1 MPKQSCNWCF
11 TINNPSK
18 VKTCGEKDKFK
29 DLTFDTDEKVI
40 KFIMQYEEVN
50 YYVFQR
56 ERGHNENTEHIQGF
70 IQFKNRKRGTTLQN
84 MFPPQLT
91 ALGELL
97 IDFTENGTSAQGNPL
112 LEANPGGAPCNVL
125 AMLEKL
131 GKKTAFIGKVGK
143 DMFGEQLKTAVEEV
157 GIDTRNLVMDEE
169 VHTTL
174 AFVHTYPDGDRDF
187 SFYRNPGA
195 DMMLKKEEVDEDLI
209 RGAKIFHFGTLSS
222 THEGVREATRYAID
236 VAKEAGC
243 IVSFDPNLRPPLWKS
258 LDEAKAEIEYG
269 LSKCDILK
277 ISDNEVEFL
286 FGTTDYDEGARLIRE
301 KYQIPLVLI
310 TLGKD
315 GSRAYYKDLRVEVPG
330 FVQEHTIET
339 TGAGDTFC
347 ANSLNYIL
355 EHGMEEL
362 TEENLKELLTFAN
375 AAASLIT
382 TRKGALRV
390 MPTREEIKNFIQNV

>member
-1 MPKQSCNWCF
+1 MRLMWQKRQS
-11 TINNPSK
+11 
-18 VKTCGEKDKFK
+18 
-29 DLTFDTDEKVI
+29 
-40 KFIMQYEEVN
+40 
-50 YYVFQR
+50 
-56 ERGHNENTEHIQGF
+56 
-70 IQFKNRKRGTTLQN
+70 
-84 MFPPQLT
+84 
-91 ALGELL
+91 
-97 IDFTENGTSAQGNPL
+97 
-112 LEANPGGAPCNVL
+112 
-125 AMLEKL
+125 
-131 GKKTAFIGKVGK
+131 
-143 DMFGEQLKTAVEEV
+143 
-157 GIDTRNLVMDEE
+157 
-169 VHTTL
+169 
-174 AFVHTYPDGDRDF
+174 
-187 SFYRNPGA
+187 
-195 DMMLKKEEVDEDLI
+195 
-209 RGAKIFHFGTLSS
+209 
-222 THEGVREATRYAID
+222 
-236 VAKEAGC
+236 KEAGC